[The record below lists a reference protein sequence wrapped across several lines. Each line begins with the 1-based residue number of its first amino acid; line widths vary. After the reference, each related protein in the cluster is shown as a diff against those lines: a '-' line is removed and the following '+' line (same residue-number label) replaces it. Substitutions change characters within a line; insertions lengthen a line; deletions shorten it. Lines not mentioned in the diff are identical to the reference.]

1 MSAFPPQQIRA
12 MRDTVQQ
19 AARPVAA
26 LAKRW
31 DELHASAAE
40 LAHHAGLAPD
50 NAVTDAATFEDALAK
65 AHQWQREAVWQGIE
79 DIDAMMQPGLTALKT
94 IVARGQDAAA
104 PALALWREFHFA
116 REAVWA
122 TVGAREPATAA

>member
-1 MSAFPPQQIRA
+1 

-19 AARPVAA
+19 AARPVAS

-31 DELHASAAE
+31 GELHTSAAE
-40 LAHHAGLAPD
+40 LAQHAGLAPD
-50 NAVTDAATFEDALAK
+50 HTVPDSTTFENALK
-65 AHQWQREAVWQGIE
+65 NSQQWQQEAVWQGIE

-94 IVARGQDAAA
+94 IASRGQDTAA

-116 REAVWA
+116 REAVLA
-122 TVGAREPATAA
+122 NVHLPEPATIG